1 MSKAAVKTTLK
12 SNESTTIE
20 TQVYVGPT
28 IEGVVKRD
36 TFFNNGISDQL
47 KKAIKEKPV
56 LGSLVVPLCKFPDA
70 KKEIQ
75 IGGAM
80 QVLYQKAKEC

>member
-1 MSKAAVKTTLK
+1 MSKQAVKQTLK
-12 SNESTTIE
+12 TNDSTKNETL
-20 TQVYVGPT
+20 VYVGPT
-28 IEGVVKRD
+28 IKGVVKRD
-36 TFFNNGISDQL
+36 TFFNHGISEEL

-56 LGSLVVPLCKFPDA
+56 LGSLVVPLSHFPNA

-75 IGGAM
+75 IGGTM